1 MWSGRTESYRSGHNG
16 AVSKTVGRQRHV
28 GSNPTLS
35 AIRKHGLVPVFSYG
49 GEATRGF
56 GPTRGSR
63 EAEPE
68 ATAERS
74 HALTTR
80 SGFAPLLAWRE
91 RDSNPW
97 VHAKRSRRRQLS
109 DPTLLPHGQN
119 IIHPTHRSADP
130 CMGCFFRCSM
140 LLFQYPR
147 LLWQYT
153 GGSRLPSFR
162 SGSPPRSRPCLR
174 YARKV
179 FPG

>member
-80 SGFAPLLAWRE
+80 SKYNSPHAQICGSMHGVFFQMFYAVVSVSSLALAIYRWI
-91 RDSNPW
+91 
-97 VHAKRSRRRQLS
+97 
-109 DPTLLPHGQN
+109 TFT
-119 IIHPTHRSADP
+119 I
-130 CMGCFFRCSM
+130 F
-140 LLFQYPR
+140 
-147 LLWQYT
+147 
-153 GGSRLPSFR
+153 SFR
-162 SGSPPRSRPCLR
+162 KSASISSMSTVRPESIPWISTSEYITSRVLGSFR
-174 YARKV
+174 
-179 FPG
+179 